1 MQTLIIEGSE
11 FLNLV
16 KTMCPKYQF
25 YSCFYWINI
34 RVRISEPCK
43 IPIRQNFAKN
53 ANLDNRGVRISE
65 SFKTSV
71 SKISIYSWVFLHK
84 YKGQNFEPCKIS
96 IRQNFAKNANLG
108 NTGVRISESF
118 KTSAPKYQFYS
129 WFLRINIRVR
139 ISEPCKIPIRQN
151 FAKNANLDNR
161 GVRISESFK
170 TSVSK
175 ISIL

>member
-25 YSCFYWINI
+25 YSRFFRINK

-65 SFKTSV
+65 SLKPVCT
-71 SKISIYSWVFLHK
+71 
-84 YKGQNFEPCKIS
+84 E
-96 IRQNFAKNANLG
+96 
-108 NTGVRISESF
+108 
-118 KTSAPKYQFYS
+118 YQFYS
-129 WFLRINIRVR
+129 CFFRINIRVR
-139 ISEPCKIPIRQN
+139 ISERCKIPIRKN
-151 FAKNANLDNR
+151 FAKNASLDNR

-170 TSVSK
+170 NNVSK
-175 ISIL
+175 ISTL

>member
-25 YSCFYWINI
+25 YSCF
-34 RVRISEPCK
+34 
-43 IPIRQNFAKN
+43 F
-53 ANLDNRGVRISE
+53 
-65 SFKTSV
+65 
-71 SKISIYSWVFLHK
+71 
-84 YKGQNFEPCKIS
+84 
-96 IRQNFAKNANLG
+96 
-108 NTGVRISESF
+108 
-118 KTSAPKYQFYS
+118 
-129 WFLRINIRVR
+129 RINIRVR

-161 GVRISESFK
+161 GVRISEPFK
-170 TSVSK
+170 TVCPIYQFYSRFFRINIRVRISEPCKIQILQNFAKNANLDNRGVRISESCKNNVSK